1 MNAINYSRV
10 FSNLCYIKALSH
22 DNKFDEIVQHL
33 ILNVM
38 CKGAQG
44 QLSKG
49 KEVVEKIND
58 IYGILLREHVV
69 QSNLDKLISVG
80 KIKQIERV
88 LYIDKREAEKI
99 LKNIQDITN
108 LDVEVKND
116 WFFQIKNE
124 FVDYSDEKL
133 EVLWEA
139 LQNILARCSN
149 SMGYKH

>member
-1 MNAINYSRV
+1 
-10 FSNLCYIKALSH
+10 
-22 DNKFDEIVQHL
+22 
-33 ILNVM
+33 M

-88 LYIDKREAEKI
+88 LYIDKREAEK
-99 LKNIQDITN
+99 
-108 LDVEVKND
+108 
-116 WFFQIKNE
+116 
-124 FVDYSDEKL
+124 Y
-133 EVLWEA
+133 
-139 LQNILARCSN
+139 
-149 SMGYKH
+149 